1 MKPEGKAQKN
11 GAGVLLIQG
20 SFMMLLGFVVLF
32 DGRTRTTNPTALN
45 HLHLP
50 VSMALIF
57 GGGGLIQAAMS
68 LRAVQKTIRELRDR
82 IVKLETAGKPDQT
95 A

>member
-1 MKPEGKAQKN
+1 MTPEGKAQKR

-45 HLHLP
+45 HLHSP
-50 VSMALIF
+50 
-57 GGGGLIQAAMS
+57 
-68 LRAVQKTIRELRDR
+68 
-82 IVKLETAGKPDQT
+82 
-95 A
+95 